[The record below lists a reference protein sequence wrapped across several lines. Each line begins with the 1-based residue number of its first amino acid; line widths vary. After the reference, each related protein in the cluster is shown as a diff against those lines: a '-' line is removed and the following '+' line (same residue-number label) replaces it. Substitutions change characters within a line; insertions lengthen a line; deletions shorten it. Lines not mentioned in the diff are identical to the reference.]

1 MPVSYKLASGPI
13 GAPDIAVAGDTTLRM
28 PLGTV
33 VTALDTSSN
42 SYGEAEF
49 VYVKFTGTV
58 ANGDLCNFDRNGK
71 TCVVNATSATKGF
84 MGMAMGAQTSGCY
97 GYLMVRGVHDAA
109 SVLSGATVG
118 VAPNYGSAVTAGRVT
133 SAVTANYIIEGCA
146 IRVTGNGSNVG
157 TVELYY
163 PMCTGR

>member
-1 MPVSYKLASGPI
+1 MAVSYKLSTGPI
-13 GAPDIAVAGDTTLRM
+13 GAPDIAVAGDTTQRI
-28 PLGTV
+28 PLGTI
-33 VTALDTSSN
+33 VTGLDAT
-42 SYGEAEF
+42 YGEGEF
-49 VYVKFTGTV
+49 VYVKFTGTM
-58 ANGDLCNFDRNGK
+58 ANGDMGNFDRQGK

-118 VAPNYGSAVTAGRVT
+118 VAPNYGSALTAGRVT

>member
-1 MPVSYKLASGPI
+1 MAVSYKLASGPI
-13 GAPDIAVAGDTTLRM
+13 GAPDIAVAGDTTQRIV
-28 PLGTV
+28 LGTV
-33 VTALDTSSN
+33 VTGTDAT
-42 SYGEAEF
+42 YGEGEF

-58 ANGDLCNFDRNGK
+58 AAGDMANFDRQGK
-71 TCVVNATSATKGF
+71 TCIVNATSATKGF
-84 MGMAMGAQTSGCY
+84 MGMAMGAQTTGCY

-109 SVLSGATVG
+109 SVLTGATVQ